1 MPDALTGAL
10 NDMIDGVKLAP
21 LWIRLGWDQTLSRF
35 RRTVLGPFWLS
46 ANLLAI
52 SISLSLVW
60 GGLMGVDY
68 RTTFAHT
75 ISGILVWSVVG
86 GAIGEGAGVF
96 IASAGTMTSQKL
108 PLSFHIFLVMFRIL
122 VNFLAQLITMWVVL
136 AVLQLGAVPAWPL
149 LFSLPIVFLTTAMIS
164 LIIAFPA
171 TRYRDFAQLVGFVLQ
186 LLFFVTPI
194 FWVPSPASRHQ
205 MLIAKYNPFAHLVGL
220 LRDPLLGVLPRRS
233 DWEWSL
239 STLILMTA
247 LAVVMLA
254 LFRKRVVFWL

>member
-10 NDMIDGVKLAP
+10 DDMIEGVKLAP
-21 LWIRLGWDQTLSRF
+21 LWVRLGWDQTLSRF

-46 ANLLAI
+46 ANLLAV
-52 SISLSLVW
+52 SISLAVVW

-75 ISGILVWSVVG
+75 ISGILVWSVIG

-96 IASAGTMTSQKL
+96 IGATGAMQSQKL
-108 PLSFHIFLVMFRIL
+108 PLTFHVCLVMFRTMI
-122 VNFLAQLITMWVVL
+122 NFMAQLITMWVVL
-136 AVLQLGAVPAWPL
+136 AILQLGAIPAWPL
-149 LFSLPIVFLTTAMIS
+149 LLTLPIVVVTTAMIS
-164 LIIAFPA
+164 LILAFPA
-171 TRYRDFAQLVGFVLQ
+171 TRYRDFAQLIGFLLQ
-186 LLFFVTPI
+186 LLFFITPI

-205 MLIAKYNPFAHLVGL
+205 MLIAKYNPMAHLVGL

-239 STLILMTA
+239 TTLVLMTGVA
-247 LAVVMLA
+247 LLMLA
-254 LFRKRVVFWL
+254 LYRKRVVFWL